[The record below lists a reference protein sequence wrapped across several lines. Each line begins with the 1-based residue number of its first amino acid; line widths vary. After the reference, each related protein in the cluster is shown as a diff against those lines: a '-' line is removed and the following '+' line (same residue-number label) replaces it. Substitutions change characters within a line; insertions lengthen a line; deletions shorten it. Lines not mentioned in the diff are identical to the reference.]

1 MTGDKEKLMDT
12 SKYKGRRVV
21 VTANNARLSIAH
33 VGKTKIALDSN
44 PRSVQLDEVY
54 HVPGIKKNLISITQ
68 LTEPGNYVLFSPN
81 DVKVYKEL
89 KVIGT
94 PFMEGVKREAMYV
107 MSMESAYVDRARRN
121 ETADLWHARLGHVS
135 YHKLKLM
142 MNKFALRGLPQ
153 LEVREDMVCPG
164 CQYGKAHQL
173 PYEDSKFRAKVPLEL
188 IHSDVFGPIRQ
199 GSMSGFKYMITFIDD
214 YSRYV
219 WLDFMKEKSEALE
232 KFKLFKEKAES
243 EAGKKVQCLR
253 TDNGGEYTSHEFCNY
268 LKELGI
274 RRQLTC
280 PRTPQQ
286 NGVAERKNRHLAEI
300 CRSMLHAK
308 NVPAKYWAECMK
320 TVVHII
326 NRLPQPKLEFIS
338 PFEKLWKVKP
348 TITHFRVF
356 GCVCYVFVPDQLRSK
371 FDKKAIRCIFV
382 GYDEKRKGWRC
393 CDPETGKC
401 HVSRNV
407 VFDEMT
413 SYWSPQATIEPES
426 EETKERVQEKLE
438 KKAKVEEEQEEE
450 ASTKHEASQETHGSQ
465 DEIVAKEKSPWK
477 TTVSQEVREEQR
489 PSQFEESETQ
499 EAEDLPELR
508 RSRRQRRANPK
519 YANAALIEEAII
531 NEPNTFEEASLKK
544 EWLKAMKEEIDALD
558 YNETWDLVPKPEG
571 VKPISCKWVYK
582 VKSRPDGSIERYKA
596 RLVARGFS
604 QQYGIDY
611 DETFSPVAKI
621 TTVRVLLALSASK
634 GWKLWQMD
642 VKNAFLHGELDRQIY
657 MEQPQGFKSGHH
669 PEYVCKLKKALYG
682 LKQAPR
688 AWYGKIA
695 EFLIQNGYNLAPSD
709 SSLFVKNQEGRIA
722 VVLVYVDDLIIT
734 GDDEVE
740 VTQIKANLSVRFKM
754 KELGELRH
762 FLGLEV
768 EKTKEGL
775 FLCQHK
781 YSKDLLEKF
790 GMLECKP
797 VSAPVD
803 ASVKLR
809 STEGKD
815 LEDTTTYRQL
825 VGSLIYLTLT
835 RPDLS
840 YAVGLVSR
848 FMQNPKKPHLEA
860 AKRILRYVKGTINHG
875 ILYKKGGNTELSGYC
890 DADYAGD
897 LDTRRSTTGYVFS
910 LGSGPISWCS
920 KRQPTV
926 ALSTTEAEYNSS
938 AMATQ
943 ECVWLIQLLKDLGQQ
958 VNYSVSLLCDNQSA
972 LRLVDNPVFHA
983 RTKHVE
989 VQYHFVREKVL
1000 QGYIDMKYINTEDQ
1014 LADMFT
1020 KGVNGPRLQ
1029 DLKKRVGMIE
1039 KLETPET
1046 CR

>member
-1 MTGDKEKLMDT
+1 MDPENHISETRIKRIIVHGLRPEFNGLVTAIRGWAKEPTLEELENTLADQEALDKQLSKVTMKDEEVLFSKKAGNRQRKATRPREGEKQDWQRRPWRSRQQGGAHQRSTRGDENLQERRNNQCYNCGKKGHFARDCWHRKKLEGNVATSSRQRDEPNLEDEWDMKCSFTMVEPVGEEQQTEKREVNTKRDEAEEIALEVSRPQAIDYKRNWIFDSGCSNHMTGDKEKLMDT

-44 PRSVQLDEVY
+44 PRAVQLDEVY

-68 LTEPGNYVLFSPN
+68 LTEPGNYVLFGPN

-94 PFMEGVKREAMYV
+94 PLMEGVKREAMYV

-243 EAGKKVQCLR
+243 EAGQKVQCLR

-326 NRLPQPKLEFIS
+326 NRLPQPKLVFIS

-348 TITHFRVF
+348 TVTHFRVF

-382 GYDEKRKGWRC
+382 GYDEQRKGWRC

-413 SYWSPQATIEPES
+413 SYWSPQVTIEPES
-426 EETKERVQEKLE
+426 EEIKERVQEKLE
-438 KKAKVEEEQEEE
+438 KNIKIEEEQEE
-450 ASTKHEASQETHGSQ
+450 ASTKPEASQETHGAR
-465 DEIVAKEKSPWK
+465 DEIVAKEKSPWR

-489 PSQFEESETQ
+489 PSQLEESETQ

-558 YNETWDLVPKPEG
+558 HNETWDLVPKPEG

-582 VKSRPDGSIERYKA
+582 VKTSPDGSIERYKA

-657 MEQPQGFKSGHH
+657 MEQPQGFKSKHH
-669 PEYVCKLKKALYG
+669 PGYVCKLKKALYG

-688 AWYGKIA
+688 AWYGKI
-695 EFLIQNGYNLAPSD
+695 NV
-709 SSLFVKNQEGRIA
+709 VKIVIPREIENTGEIGI
-722 VVLVYVDDLIIT
+722 VVFNRKI
-734 GDDEVE
+734 
-740 VTQIKANLSVRFKM
+740 VRFY
-754 KELGELRH
+754 ELLSKH
-762 FLGLEV
+762 LSQ
-768 EKTKEGL
+768 
-775 FLCQHK
+775 QH
-781 YSKDLLEKF
+781 
-790 GMLECKP
+790 
-797 VSAPVD
+797 
-803 ASVKLR
+803 
-809 STEGKD
+809 
-815 LEDTTTYRQL
+815 
-825 VGSLIYLTLT
+825 I
-835 RPDLS
+835 
-840 YAVGLVSR
+840 
-848 FMQNPKKPHLEA
+848 NNKK
-860 AKRILRYVKGTINHG
+860 TIN
-875 ILYKKGGNTELSGYC
+875 
-890 DADYAGD
+890 
-897 LDTRRSTTGYVFS
+897 
-910 LGSGPISWCS
+910 
-920 KRQPTV
+920 
-926 ALSTTEAEYNSS
+926 
-938 AMATQ
+938 
-943 ECVWLIQLLKDLGQQ
+943 QL
-958 VNYSVSLLCDNQSA
+958 
-972 LRLVDNPVFHA
+972 
-983 RTKHVE
+983 
-989 VQYHFVREKVL
+989 
-1000 QGYIDMKYINTEDQ
+1000 
-1014 LADMFT
+1014 
-1020 KGVNGPRLQ
+1020 
-1029 DLKKRVGMIE
+1029 
-1039 KLETPET
+1039 
-1046 CR
+1046 